1 MPLKYF
7 VLPGIIGLLC
17 FSVTGSQCIA
27 AEDDTVTVYVVYT
40 WKSAKEMEK
49 YAPDPGPERD
59 NADDARKEGEKMKAD
74 GRVFAF
80 VVKPE
85 RANEVGDSKAGD
97 RIRLKLVISELSNS
111 LNLDR

>member
-1 MPLKYF
+1 MLLKWF
-7 VLPGIIGLLC
+7 VLYSVIGLSCLA
-17 FSVTGSQCIA
+17 VTGSQCIA

-49 YAPDPGPERD
+49 YAPDPGPERE

-85 RANEVGDSKAGD
+85 HAQKRETQKPATEPC
-97 RIRLKLVISELSNS
+97 
-111 LNLDR
+111 